1 LEQEQASENRGM
13 SPNDGARDRYWMEHA
28 LALAAHGETRE
39 EVPVGAVVVLDDA
52 TAGEGWNQ
60 PIGRHDPTAHA
71 EVVALRAAGARLGN
85 YRLSRTTLYVT
96 LEPCLMCVGAILH
109 ARVARLV
116 YGATDPKGGAVC
128 SLCRGLE
135 LPGLNHRVEV
145 TGGVLAGDCGELLQR
160 FFRARRGN
168 SGLRTS

>member
-1 LEQEQASENRGM
+1 MIPA
-13 SPNDGARDRYWMEHA
+13 PDHYWMRRA
-28 LALAAHGETRE
+28 LELAAHGEAHD
-39 EVPVGAVVVLDDA
+39 EVPVGAVVVLDDEPV
-52 TAGEGWNQ
+52 GEGWNA

-85 YRLSRTTLYVT
+85 YRLPRTTLYVT

-109 ARVARLV
+109 ARIARLV

-128 SLCRGLE
+128 SLCRGLD
-135 LPGLNHRVEV
+135 LPGLTHRVEAS
-145 TGGVLAGDCGELLQR
+145 GGVMAEACGELLQR

-168 SGLRTS
+168 AGLQDS